1 MCAPTESPLVQ
12 VPLSM
17 PQYTQ
22 QLKKPI
28 KSTFAMSDSITTDST
43 TTDSTT
49 TEPISVVKKTI
60 LVQPVLGSRRFSNY
74 FWAGIVTLG
83 GVGFLLE
90 GLSSYLRR
98 DFLPFIDN
106 SIDLPFFPQGV
117 AMSFYGVAGTL
128 TALYL
133 WGSIALDIGGGYNEF
148 NQETGES
155 TIFRWG
161 FPGKNRQIE
170 VKNPLPDI
178 QAVRVDI
185 KDGIN
190 PRRTLFI
197 RVKGRREIPLTRIG
211 EPIALAEIETQG
223 AELARFLG
231 VPLEGL

>member
-1 MCAPTESPLVQ
+1 
-12 VPLSM
+12 
-17 PQYTQ
+17 
-22 QLKKPI
+22 
-28 KSTFAMSDSITTDST
+28 MSDSITTDST
-43 TTDSTT
+43 STK
-49 TEPISVVKKTI
+49 PISVVKKTI

-90 GLSSYLRR
+90 GLSSYLHS
-98 DFLPFIDN
+98 DLLPFIDN

-223 AELARFLG
+223 AELAKFLG

>member
-1 MCAPTESPLVQ
+1 
-12 VPLSM
+12 
-17 PQYTQ
+17 
-22 QLKKPI
+22 
-28 KSTFAMSDSITTDST
+28 MSDSI

-90 GLSSYLRR
+90 GLSSYLHS
-98 DFLPFIDN
+98 DFLPFVDN

-117 AMSFYGVAGTL
+117 AMGFYGVAGTL

>member
-1 MCAPTESPLVQ
+1 MSKAVEKT
-12 VPLSM
+12 
-17 PQYTQ
+17 
-22 QLKKPI
+22 LKT
-28 KSTFAMSDSITTDST
+28 SNMSDSTLSNQSPPEIPKAA
-43 TTDSTT
+43 
-49 TEPISVVKKTI
+49 ENVAVAVPKTI

-83 GVGFLLE
+83 GGGFLLE
-90 GLSSYLRR
+90 SLSS
-98 DFLPFIDN
+98 FLHTDLLPLIEN

-117 AMSFYGVAGTL
+117 AMGFYGVAGSL

-170 VKNPLPDI
+170 VKNPLKDI

-197 RVKGRREIPLTRIG
+197 RIKGRREIPLTRVG
-211 EPIALAEIETQG
+211 EPISLTEIETQG
-223 AELARFLG
+223 AELARFLSI
-231 VPLEGL
+231 PLEGL

>member
-1 MCAPTESPLVQ
+1 MTES
-12 VPLSM
+12 
-17 PQYTQ
+17 
-22 QLKKPI
+22 
-28 KSTFAMSDSITTDST
+28 TTA
-43 TTDSTT
+43 
-49 TEPISVVKKTI
+49 VKKNI
-60 LVQPVLGSRRFSNY
+60 LILPVLGSRRFSNY
-74 FWAGIVTLG
+74 FWAAVVSVG

-90 GLSSYLRR
+90 GLSSFFHQDLM
-98 DFLPFIDN
+98 PIINN
-106 SIDLPFFPQGV
+106 SIDLPFFPQGI
-117 AMSFYGVAGTL
+117 AMSFYGVVGSL
-128 TALYL
+128 TALFL

-161 FPGKNRQIE
+161 YPGKNRQIE
-170 VKNPLPDI
+170 VKNSLQDI

-197 RVKGRREIPLTRIG
+197 RVKGRREIPLTRVG
-211 EPIALAEIETQG
+211 EPVALAAIETQG